1 MPEEGGHD
9 EDAADARRYVDHT
22 YHDFSRYLQQ
32 GGEIPK
38 HKKSGSN
45 FPARL
50 HHMLEDPNN
59 SHIIAWMVSFLVSCK
74 DVVSFHISQCVLTSL
89 LFSTLSH
96 TDVHGI

>member
-1 MPEEGGHD
+1 MNSMTEEGGHD
-9 EDAADARRYVDHT
+9 DDAADYARRYVDHT
-22 YHDFSRYLQQ
+22 YQDFSRYLQQ

-59 SHIIAWMVSFLVSCK
+59 SHIIAWMVTFCYLAKMLYPSMYLNMY
-74 DVVSFHISQCVLTSL
+74 
-89 LFSTLSH
+89 
-96 TDVHGI
+96 

>member
-1 MPEEGGHD
+1 MTDEGGHND
-9 EDAADARRYVDHT
+9 GGDTRRYVDHT
-22 YHDFSRYLQQ
+22 YQDFSRYIQQ

-59 SHIIAWMVSFLVSCK
+59 AHIIAWMVS
-74 DVVSFHISQCVLTSL
+74 
-89 LFSTLSH
+89 
-96 TDVHGI
+96 